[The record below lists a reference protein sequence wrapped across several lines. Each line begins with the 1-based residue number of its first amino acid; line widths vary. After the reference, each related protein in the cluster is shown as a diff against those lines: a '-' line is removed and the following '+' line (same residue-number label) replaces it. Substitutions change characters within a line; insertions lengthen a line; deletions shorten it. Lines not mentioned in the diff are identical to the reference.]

1 MQTLHLLL
9 NLTNLINLIKIDRRC
24 ANDFIQPGRL
34 LYLLKLCI
42 LPLLFV
48 FSFLFSC
55 SPLRAS
61 ESQAAKTNGTAHVIV
76 QRMHNLGK
84 IKWTLLP
91 EVMKIEL
98 PIANLVYD
106 GNLKR
111 ASLYSFKTNRYFV
124 TDAQTCI
131 SQMNT
136 MRNRRREVVSEWH
149 KVGNTL
155 LDGRKVIVLERTMLK
170 GARPIPSYITV
181 KESIFIDNELK
192 FNKKFVG
199 VVAAVTGEEYSLGL
213 PLRIERR
220 SYSKYNKDMHKTPYV
235 VLETLSLG
243 KKKTVD
249 ADFAIPKGFSA
260 ATSVESMMLED
271 SGLGLP

>member
-1 MQTLHLLL
+1 ME
-9 NLTNLINLIKIDRRC
+9 
-24 ANDFIQPGRL
+24 PGRL
-34 LYLLKLCI
+34 FYLLELCL
-42 LPLLFV
+42 LPLFV

-55 SPLRAS
+55 LPVQAA
-61 ESQAAKTNGTAHVIV
+61 ENHAAKTSGIAHVIV

-91 EVMKIEL
+91 DVMKIEL

-106 GNLKR
+106 GNLKK

-136 MRNRRREVVSEWH
+136 MRNRRREVMGEWH
-149 KVGNTL
+149 KVGNRV

-181 KESIFIDNELK
+181 KESIFIDSELK
-192 FNKKFVG
+192 FNSKFVG

-243 KKKTVD
+243 EQKTVD
-249 ADFAIPKGFSA
+249 ADYAIPKGFSA